1 MCVLQEG
8 PNEHDLAMLD
18 FGQVLAVV
26 RTLSPRFY
34 SSVLSDVL
42 VRKCQT
48 KAEGVLLLPPPPTQV
63 RLDAGDGLASHPYV
77 PYYYTISRDGG
88 VTWPKVSSD
97 ATKLRLLLMR
107 HV

>member
-1 MCVLQEG
+1 MLQEG

-26 RTLSPRFY
+26 R
-34 SSVLSDVL
+34 SSCSVPSDVL

-48 KAEGVLLLPPPPTQV
+48 KAEGVLLLLPPPPTQV

-88 VTWPKVSSD
+88 VTWPKVSAD
-97 ATKLRLLLMR
+97 PAKLRQLLMR